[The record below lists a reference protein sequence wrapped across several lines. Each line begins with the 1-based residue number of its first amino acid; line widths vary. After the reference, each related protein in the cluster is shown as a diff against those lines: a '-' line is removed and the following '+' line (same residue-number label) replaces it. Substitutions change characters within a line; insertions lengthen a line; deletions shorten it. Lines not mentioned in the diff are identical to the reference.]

1 MRAIEER
8 LRRLAVRW
16 PSLPY
21 LLGLALILAA
31 CYWPAATM
39 QGVFYVG
46 DIFRLN
52 YPARALYARALEGG
66 RVPWWTPGALAGY
79 PVLAEGQTGAYYPP
93 NLIFYRWLPLPVAL
107 NYSVL
112 LSFWI
117 AGAGLFMYAR
127 ALGLR
132 RGAAF
137 LGACVFML
145 GGFLPAH
152 LNHMNMVAAVAWLP
166 WLLWAVERATHAR
179 RWRDWALAAAFFGLQ
194 GLAGHPQVMWLSAAP
209 AAATALVGPLAGT
222 RRGRGLGRRLG
233 QLATCG
239 AMLAL
244 GAVLGAAQLYPTL
257 QLTLVSQR
265 AHLMTFEF
273 FTSFSM
279 PPGDLVRL
287 LRPFAGNPYPAVSQ
301 EVVGYV
307 GLLPLLLAAVAPLV
321 RRGRLTAF
329 WLLVAA
335 MGLLLVLGHFNP
347 AYRLL
352 WHVPVVN
359 KFRVPARYLLWVDL
373 SVSVL
378 AAAAA
383 DSLVAA
389 ARPVGALRRQ
399 LAPGAALSLAA
410 IAALLSAR
418 LPLDRLLAM
427 WRWLPLV
434 WAAAALALAVAL
446 HWRPP
451 ARLWLA
457 ALVGVVLADLGA
469 FVAVH
474 NHTYNA
480 VMPLAE
486 FGRVP
491 EAVGFLQADAG
502 PSPYRIYTDEAVVP
516 DLPVMRESLYPNT
529 QLLYGIE
536 SANGYYP
543 LVPDP
548 QEWLRNSLSPR
559 LLDLLNVRYILVP
572 QQLPAEGP
580 ADLFIAEDRFAR
592 SLAGRSFDVA
602 PQEVAGLEVEG
613 FLLRT
618 EGLAEGAPVAE
629 IILRGE
635 RGEEA
640 AWALRL
646 GAEIAAWNDARSEGP
661 EVVRTWPMR
670 FPGAPADGR
679 GRTYLARHTL
689 GEPIVATRVEVRALV
704 SPSDL
709 RLERLRLLDP
719 GGAGQT
725 LPAAAGE
732 GNHVL
737 IYCNPGVAI
746 YRNEDAGPRAFLAYR
761 ARALGSEGEA
771 YPLLVAPGFRPHQE
785 VLLCQGT
792 ALAGEPA
799 AGDRVTIEAYEPEHV
814 RVRVRAG
821 ARAYLVLADSYYE
834 GWQARVDGR
843 PVPICRADV
852 ALRAVLVEPGEHV
865 VEFSFAPE
873 GWYAAELA
881 TVAGWAAL
889 AGLAVVRR

>member
-1 MRAIEER
+1 MRAIAER
-8 LRRLAVRW
+8 LRRLDVRW

-21 LLGLALILAA
+21 LLGLALILVA

-52 YPARALYARALEGG
+52 YPARALYAGALQAG

-93 NLIFYRWLPLPVAL
+93 NLILYRWLPLPVAL

-117 AGAGLFMYAR
+117 AGAGLFLYAR

-132 RGAAF
+132 RWPAF

-166 WLLWAVERATHAR
+166 WLLWAVERATQTR

-209 AAATALVGPLAGT
+209 AAATALVGPLAGPS
-222 RRGRGLGRRLG
+222 RGLRLGRRLG

-244 GAVLGAAQLYPTL
+244 GAVLGAAQLFPTL

-307 GLLPLLLAAVAPLV
+307 GLVPLMLAVAAPWV

-335 MGLLLVLGHFNP
+335 LGLLLVLGHFNP

-373 SVSVL
+373 SVGVL

-383 DSLVAA
+383 DSLLAY
-389 ARPVGALRRQ
+389 ARPAVAQRPL
-399 LAPGAALSLAA
+399 LAPGVTLSLAA
-410 IAALLSAR
+410 IAALWAER

-434 WAAAALALAVAL
+434 WAGAALALAVAL
-446 HWRPP
+446 RWRPP

-457 ALVGVVLADLGA
+457 ALMGVVLADLGA

-486 FGRVP
+486 FHRVP
-491 EAVGFLQADAG
+491 EAVRFLQADAPPG
-502 PSPYRIYTDEAVVP
+502 PYRIYTDERVVP

-572 QQLPAEGP
+572 QELPASGP
-580 ADLFIAEDRFAR
+580 ADVFIAEDRFAR
-592 SLAGRSFDVA
+592 SLAGRAFDLA
-602 PQEVAGLEVEG
+602 PREVAGLEVEG
-613 FLLRT
+613 FLLHT

-629 IILRGE
+629 ILLRGE
-635 RGEEA
+635 GSREVS
-640 AWALRL
+640 WALRL
-646 GAEIAAWNDARSEGP
+646 GAEIAAWSDARREGP

-670 FPGAPADGR
+670 FPGAPDGL
-679 GRTYLARHTL
+679 GRTYVARHTL
-689 GEPIVATRVEVRALV
+689 GEPIVATRVEVRTLI
-704 SPSDL
+704 PQSDL
-709 RLERLRLLDP
+709 RLERLRLLGP
-719 GGAGQT
+719 SGAVET

-732 GNHVL
+732 GDHVL
-737 IYCNPGVAI
+737 VYCNPGVAI
-746 YRNEDAGPRAFLAYR
+746 YRNEGAGPRAFLAYR
-761 ARALGSEGEA
+761 ARVLGSDGEA

-785 VLLCQGT
+785 VLLCEGA
-792 ALAGEPA
+792 ALAGEPV
-799 AGDRVTIEAYEPEHV
+799 AGDRVAIETYEPEHV

-821 ARAYLVLADSYYE
+821 AWAYLVLADSYYA

-852 ALRAVLVEPGEHV
+852 ALRAVLTPPGEHV
-865 VEFSFAPE
+865 VDLSFAPQ

-881 TVAGWAAL
+881 TVAGWAVL